1 MGSIENTL
9 TKMFSKLLL
18 LCVGLV
24 WCDDDAVMTT
34 DMTPDE
40 GPETGSAYVP
50 GTAGGDWS
58 DEEVASTRR
67 RILKMITPIWKE
79 KMIIGTATSK
89 LGKNMDDS
97 PGEVTE
103 NVIMRLVFHDCI
115 PYLDGTG
122 GCDGCLN
129 WHGMYSESL
138 GIQVPDSVEECLSGD
153 MDACKDAIDAVE
165 AALGI
170 EIPEEFLDMAS
181 ACMAEVMQEV
191 GTRSLMRNTCPTMEE
206 VKDWVEEVTGFQ
218 VPDIVE
224 ECMTGGNGCP
234 YESVEDA
241 ITAIEASLNIQVPE
255 SVLEC
260 LSGDMDACEGAIDA
274 VEAALGIEIPE
285 EFIEMA
291 GACMADVGL

>member
-1 MGSIENTL
+1 M
-9 TKMFSKLLL
+9 
-18 LCVGLV
+18 
-24 WCDDDAVMTT
+24 
-34 DMTPDE
+34 
-40 GPETGSAYVP
+40 
-50 GTAGGDWS
+50 
-58 DEEVASTRR
+58 EEVKDWVEDNTGFQVPD
-67 RILKMITPIWKE
+67 IVEECL
-79 KMIIGTATSK
+79 
-89 LGKNMDDS
+89 
-97 PGEVTE
+97 
-103 NVIMRLVFHDCI
+103 
-115 PYLDGTG
+115 TG
-122 GCDGCLN
+122 GNGCP
-129 WHGMYSESL
+129 YESFEDAITAIESL

-206 VKDWVEEVTGFQ
+206 VKDWVEDVTGFQ

-241 ITAIEASLNIQVPE
+241 ITAIEASLNIQVPD
-255 SVLEC
+255 SVEEC